1 MIPFH
6 KERKWYV
13 TAQGTLEN
21 GKQVSVKRLKD
32 SKRNIHEL
40 DREISIV
47 SDLRHKNLVRFL
59 GYCFQEEGKFLIYEY
74 VPNNSLEK
82 FCHRGEFSYYI
93 SH

>member
-47 SDLRHKNLVRFL
+47 SDLRHKNL
-59 GYCFQEEGKFLIYEY
+59 
-74 VPNNSLEK
+74 PTW
-82 FCHRGEFSYYI
+82 
-93 SH
+93 